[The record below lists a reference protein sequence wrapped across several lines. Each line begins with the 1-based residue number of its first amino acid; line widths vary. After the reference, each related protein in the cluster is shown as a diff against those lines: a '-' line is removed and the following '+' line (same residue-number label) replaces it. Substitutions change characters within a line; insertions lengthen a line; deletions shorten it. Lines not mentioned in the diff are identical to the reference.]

1 MSRTPHYSWKL
12 IIASG
17 VLFVLILATWMAPI
31 LTSFDPIEVRMD
43 QVLQPPGSGHL
54 FGTDELGRDVFTRL
68 LYGGRVSLL
77 VGAAAM
83 AVSIII
89 GIIYGSLSGIAGGIV
104 DRVMMRFVDACL
116 SIPSLILMIGLQL
129 LLSQG
134 LMTIVFVISITS
146 WMPVARMIRTEIMA
160 MKREVF
166 IQASTVIGASPLQL
180 LIRHMLP
187 QCSPTITVLAIS
199 GMSHA
204 ILAEATLS
212 FLGIGI
218 PPHKPSWGNMLMSA
232 QSHLLAG
239 AWWQALFPGICITL
253 TLLAISFLGDELQ
266 ERLARPQFR
275 QGGKYERSSS

>member
-1 MSRTPHYSWKL
+1 MSRGERYSWKV
-12 IIASG
+12 IITSG
-17 VLFVLILATWMAPI
+17 IFFVLILATWMAPL
-31 LTSFDPIEVRMD
+31 LTSFDPIGVRMD
-43 QVLQPPGSGHL
+43 KVLQPPDSVHL

-89 GIIYGSLSGIAGGIV
+89 GVVYGSISGIAGGMV
-104 DRVMMRFVDACL
+104 DRAMMRFVDACL

-129 LLSQG
+129 LFSQG
-134 LMTIVFVISITS
+134 LMTIVLVISMTS

-160 MKREVF
+160 MKNDVF
-166 IQASTVIGASPLQL
+166 IQASAVIGATPIQL

-187 QCSPTITVLAIS
+187 QCWPTITVLAIS

-218 PPHKPSWGNMLMSA
+218 PPHQPSWGNMLMGA

-239 AWWQALFPGICITL
+239 GWWLAFFPGISITV
-253 TLLAISFLGDELQ
+253 TLLAITFLGNELQ
-266 ERLARPQFR
+266 GRLAKPPSRK
-275 QGGKYERSSS
+275 GGKYERSS

>member
-1 MSRTPHYSWKL
+1 MRSRQSYSWKL
-12 IIASG
+12 IISFS
-17 VLFVLILATWMAPI
+17 LFFVLILATWMAPL
-31 LTSFDPIEVRMD
+31 LTPFDPVGVKMD
-43 QVLQPPGSGHL
+43 QVLQAPDSVHL

-89 GIIYGSLSGIAGGIV
+89 GVVYGSISGIMGGIV
-104 DRVMMRFVDACL
+104 DRAMMRFVDACL

-129 LLSQG
+129 LFAQG
-134 LMTIVFVISITS
+134 LMTIVIVISITS
-146 WMPVARMIRTEIMA
+146 WMPIARMIRTEIMA
-160 MKREVF
+160 MKNEVF
-166 IQASTVIGASPLQL
+166 IQASTVVGATPVQL
-180 LIRHMLP
+180 LVRHMLP
-187 QCSPTITVLAIS
+187 QCWPTIIVLAIS

-239 AWWQALFPGICITL
+239 GWWLAFFPGICITV
-253 TLLAISFLGDELQ
+253 TLLAITFLGDELQ
-266 ERLARPQFR
+266 ERLAKPQLR
-275 QGGKYERSSS
+275 QGGKYERSS